1 MSAFIAAVLAFPT
14 VVFTVCVAF
23 FILYAVAVAAGV
35 ADTDWDVEV
44 FDAGVP
50 VVLFG
55 GIASIF
61 AWLGSYVADRF
72 LPDTLLIDS
81 GIGLAAGLLGV
92 GLSAVAVRPL
102 RHVFETAPARSRNEL
117 VGKVC
122 TIRSLRVDEEAGTA
136 EVGDYI
142 AEVRCFRKNELTLG
156 SPAIVYDYDSD
167 RGVYHVGPIDPSIAS
182 TQLSSQLSA
191 LSSQESRRP
200 SLPAEP

>member
-14 VVFTVCVAF
+14 VVFTVCLGF
-23 FILYAVAVAAGV
+23 FILYAVAVVAGV
-35 ADTDWDVEV
+35 ADTDWDIEV

-50 VVLFG
+50 VVLYG

-61 AWLGSYVADRF
+61 AWLASYVADRF

-81 GIGLAAGLLGV
+81 AIGLLAGVLGL

-182 TQLSSQLSA
+182 LKVSESQSLREAPPTRISSETLR
-191 LSSQESRRP
+191 L
-200 SLPAEP
+200 